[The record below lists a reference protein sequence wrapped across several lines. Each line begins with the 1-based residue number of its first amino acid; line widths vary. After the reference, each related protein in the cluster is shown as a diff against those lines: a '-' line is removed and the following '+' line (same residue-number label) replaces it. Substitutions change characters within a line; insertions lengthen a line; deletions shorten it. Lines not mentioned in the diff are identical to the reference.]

1 MLTFSSHRKGEARQS
16 EVREPALP
24 NLTWY
29 WHAFG
34 WRSYLFKENQF
45 LTEVN
50 CILFLKK
57 ASQGHRL
64 TVLTIVCMS
73 QNENRVGENCASS
86 AKISVY
92 LGTWALHLLWT
103 SFATAPPPSPKAVQP
118 NERKIRQSCQDACM
132 DEQRVPGKTQNQNF
146 ELKHTETGST
156 DR

>member
-1 MLTFSSHRKGEARQS
+1 MLTSSSHRKGEARQS

-64 TVLTIVCMS
+64 TVLTTVCMS
-73 QNENRVGENCASS
+73 QHENRVGENCAFS

-92 LGTWALHLLWT
+92 LG
-103 SFATAPPPSPKAVQP
+103 
-118 NERKIRQSCQDACM
+118 M
-132 DEQRVPGKTQNQNF
+132 
-146 ELKHTETGST
+146 
-156 DR
+156 